1 MKQKSY
7 RRQVARKNFDPIQA
21 PDVSTRI
28 LQESENT
35 IRGMRDVQEAELRN
49 RQEYLNSLKDTQR
62 LEEQVREKN
71 FNLKT
76 EFAEAYRDAE
86 LQHYKT
92 RLNDV
97 KTEEF
102 ENEQFNKLKTLIP
115 KAFKNYV
122 DFEEKRT
129 ERLKEIGAEIAT
141 RWGLSAEEAKAFKFA
156 GQNID
161 WADAAINRV
170 KQRLE
175 KGGAG
180 PEVLMQLTKVV
191 TQE

>member
-7 RRQVARKNFDPIQA
+7 RRQVARKAFDPIQA

-62 LEEQVREKN
+62 LEEEVREKN

-102 ENEQFNKLKTLIP
+102 EN
-115 KAFKNYV
+115 
-122 DFEEKRT
+122 
-129 ERLKEIGAEIAT
+129 
-141 RWGLSAEEAKAFKFA
+141 
-156 GQNID
+156 
-161 WADAAINRV
+161 
-170 KQRLE
+170 
-175 KGGAG
+175 
-180 PEVLMQLTKVV
+180 
-191 TQE
+191 